1 MYTLE
6 TTRYRRFKPWPKN
19 EKKNNFAL
27 RRRHRENRALFQ
39 LVHSCSKK
47 KALSE
52 SFPPSTFWPSH
63 HNDQK
68 KSSLILKAFTF
79 PLLTHFVHL
88 GQITC
93 LFTKCL
99 ISEIQQ
105 ELPISTIRRSGGL
118 FSHLK
123 SMKYML
129 YPPLKT
135 DIPLQIDPWVRWN
148 FPFGMVPFP
157 DFHMLSDSST

>member
-6 TTRYRRFKPWPKN
+6 TIRYAASKLDQKM
-19 EKKNNFAL
+19 KKKKQFRPQTSSSRKQSTVSTCPFL
-27 RRRHRENRALFQ
+27 Q
-39 LVHSCSKK
+39 QK

-68 KSSLILKAFTF
+68 KSLLILKAFTF

-93 LFTKCL
+93 FFTKCL

-105 ELPISTIRRSGGL
+105 DLPISTIRRSGGF

-123 SMKYML
+123 SMKYKL

-135 DIPLQIDPWVRWN
+135 NIPLQIDPWVR
-148 FPFGMVPFP
+148 
-157 DFHMLSDSST
+157 

>member
-6 TTRYRRFKPWPKN
+6 TIRYAASNLDQKMKKKKTTSPSDVVI
-19 EKKNNFAL
+19 EKTEHCFNLSIPA
-27 RRRHRENRALFQ
+27 E
-39 LVHSCSKK
+39 K

-68 KSSLILKAFTF
+68 KSLLILKAFTF

-93 LFTKCL
+93 FFTKCL

-135 DIPLQIDPWVRWN
+135 DIPLQIDPWVR
-148 FPFGMVPFP
+148 
-157 DFHMLSDSST
+157 